1 VPQQDLLNRIVDR
14 VNDFNR
20 RIRDLE
26 EKVRN
31 LTARVNTL
39 DDSLL
44 DKTKDLS
51 SDIQDL
57 EGDIEEI
64 RDRIANMEVDIKE
77 LNREKKKYVTEQQI
91 DEIENYMDLM
101 NPIQSNF
108 ATKKEVK
115 EMVNES
121 SGVSEK
127 KIEQIVDRK
136 IKSRETQP
144 NNKRR
149 SKTSSEEGK
158 R

>member
-1 VPQQDLLNRIVDR
+1 MPQQDLLNRIVNR

-31 LTARVNTL
+31 ITARVNTL

-44 DKTKDLS
+44 DKTKKMQD
-51 SDIQDL
+51 DIQEL
-57 EGDIEEI
+57 EDDIEDV
-64 RDRIANMEVDIKE
+64 RDRIANIEVDIKE
-77 LNREKKKYVTEQQI
+77 INREKKKFVTEQQI

-101 NPIQSNF
+101 NPIQSSF

-115 EMVNES
+115 
-121 SGVSEK
+121 
-127 KIEQIVDRK
+127 QIVDEKQGLSKRDVEKLIERK
-136 IKSRETQP
+136 MRSTSNQS
-144 NNKRR
+144 NNKKG
-149 SKTSSEEGK
+149 SQSNYEE